1 MRTRSGRRLAGALV
15 ALPFVL
21 VAGASP
27 AAADVT
33 VDAVV
38 PQGDGTVAL
47 VVAVAPGC
55 GDADTT
61 GLTLE
66 VPEGSA
72 VVSATAPD
80 GWTGVLDG
88 RRVDFAGGALPAGQ
102 VAEFLLTARIGAP
115 AGERVTLMAEQRCDD
130 GTSDTRST
138 PGFTTSAET
147 VDPAMTVSVPQE
159 VPAGADGRQV
169 AVAVV
174 GFAALVGAAV
184 AVAGPRRGRA
194 G

>member
-1 MRTRSGRRLAGALV
+1 MSSRSACRLAGALV

-27 AAADVT
+27 ATADAT

-47 VVAVAPGC
+47 VVAVEDGC
-55 GDADTT
+55 GDGATT

-72 VVSATAPD
+72 VIGATAPD
-80 GWTGVLDG
+80 DWTGVLDG
-88 RRVDFAGGALPAGQ
+88 RRVDFAGPGLPAGQ
-102 VAEFLLTARIGAP
+102 VAEFLLTSRIGAP
-115 AGERVTLMAEQRCDD
+115 AGERVTLAAEQRCDD
-130 GTSDTRST
+130 GTSDSRST
-138 PGFTTSAET
+138 PGFTASAET
-147 VDPAMTVSVPQE
+147 VDPAMTVSVPQQ
-159 VPAGADGRQV
+159 VPAGADGPEV

-174 GFAALVGAAV
+174 GFTALVGAAV
-184 AVAGPRRGRA
+184 AVTSRRHRRVR
-194 G
+194 